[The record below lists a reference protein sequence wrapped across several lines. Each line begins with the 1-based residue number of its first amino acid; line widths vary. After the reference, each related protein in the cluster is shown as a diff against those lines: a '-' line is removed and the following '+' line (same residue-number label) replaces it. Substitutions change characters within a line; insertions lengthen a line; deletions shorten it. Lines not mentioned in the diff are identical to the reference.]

1 MEITKGKI
9 SPAKAN
15 TQERKHQSIKQPSTK
30 LASTKQPSTKLASI
44 KQPST
49 KLASIKQPSTTLASI
64 KQPSTK
70 LVGFPAA
77 QMVRIHHNLGD
88 LGLIPTDRLKD

>member
-30 LASTKQPSTKLASI
+30 LAST